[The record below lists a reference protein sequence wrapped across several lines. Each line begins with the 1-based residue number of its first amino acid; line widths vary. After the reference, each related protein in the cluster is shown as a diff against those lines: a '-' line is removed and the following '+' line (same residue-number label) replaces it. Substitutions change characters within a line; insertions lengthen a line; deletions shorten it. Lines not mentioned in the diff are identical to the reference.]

1 MAPYTYVGLA
11 LPASTT
17 KLFHYASRYF
27 LFYPSLYLKSR
38 SIIIQLNLNI
48 TLEMAKKDI
57 NVRPTYGEVLAFL
70 DAKSFLKSFLIIYP
84 ITISQLSVM
93 YMDS

>member
-1 MAPYTYVGLA
+1 
-11 LPASTT
+11 
-17 KLFHYASRYF
+17 
-27 LFYPSLYLKSR
+27 
-38 SIIIQLNLNI
+38 
-48 TLEMAKKDI
+48 MAKKDI